1 MDRNLRRLSSPL
13 GQSFCTNATKIF
25 LPFVYRRRALVV
37 VRGLCNG
44 RMSVRSSL
52 CLSVPS
58 MEFFWF
64 GTRCNLNKMSREH
77 LCHSLSVRPSSHVPP
92 LYATLAFYWTV
103 NYPWNS
109 TSVRSSAPAIIIW
122 EGYRVLHGLGWPMGW
137 VGLGQD
143 FSVFGGFGWVGS
155 TTAKVLTIW
164 WHLAVINLCQKLIVY
179 FFPLGL
185 HCELLVLVC
194 LLCVLNI
201 SCFWMK

>member
-1 MDRNLRRLSSPL
+1 MEEKGGGGEERKKEQRKKRIKRKKQRKKENDNNNNNTVSNEPRIKQTEFLACKNSLKSILPEPSSSKVRKTCSQNGPALPSGNSVEQMDRNLRRLSSPL

-37 VRGLCNG
+37 MRGLCNG

-92 LYATLAFYWTV
+92 LYATMAFYWTV
-103 NYPWNS
+103 NYP
-109 TSVRSSAPAIIIW
+109 
-122 EGYRVLHGLGWPMGW
+122 
-137 VGLGQD
+137 
-143 FSVFGGFGWVGS
+143 
-155 TTAKVLTIW
+155 
-164 WHLAVINLCQKLIVY
+164 
-179 FFPLGL
+179 
-185 HCELLVLVC
+185 
-194 LLCVLNI
+194 
-201 SCFWMK
+201 